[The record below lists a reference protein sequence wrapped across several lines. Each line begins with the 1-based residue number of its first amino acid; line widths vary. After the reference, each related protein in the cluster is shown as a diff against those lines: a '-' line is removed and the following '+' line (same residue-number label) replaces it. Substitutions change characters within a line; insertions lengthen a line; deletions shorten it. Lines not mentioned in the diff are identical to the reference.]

1 MSKDLVM
8 QFLTALEGRDFDAA
22 QAMFAPGAVMTF
34 PTGATFTQ
42 VADLAAW
49 SKGRYRKVWK
59 SNHTFDE
66 IPQGDITITY
76 CRGFLQGEHLDGS
89 PIKDVRF
96 IDRFAFKDGKIIEQ
110 NVWNDLAVK
119 KA

>member
-8 QFLTALEGRDFDAA
+8 QFLTRLEGRDLDAA

-49 SKGRYRKVWK
+49 SKSRYLKVWK

-66 IPQGDITITY
+66 IQRGDVTVVY
-76 CRGFLQGEHLDGS
+76 CYGFLQGEHLDGT

-96 IDRFAFKDGKIIEQ
+96 IDRFEFRGGKILDQ
-110 NVWNDLAVK
+110 KVWNDLTVK

>member
-8 QFLTALEGRDFDAA
+8 QFLTSLEARKLDDVQALL
-22 QAMFAPGAVMTF
+22 APGAVMTF
-34 PTGATFTQ
+34 PSGAQFTK
-42 VADLAAW
+42 VAELAEW
-49 SKGRYRKVWK
+49 SKSRYRKVWK
-59 SNHTFDE
+59 SDHTFDE
-66 IPQGDITITY
+66 LKSGDVTIVY

-96 IDRFAFKDGKIIEQ
+96 IDRFEFRNGKIIDQ
-110 NVWNDLAVK
+110 KVWNDLTVK